1 MLKCRDFIHDAFQ
14 LEADNRSWNEDW
26 EAAERLAMAKAAND
40 WAAAHG
46 LNKVTVHQIEDIE
59 HLAVGHIDYATKIA
73 LYIAEMVYGV
83 REVPDV

>member
-1 MLKCRDFIHDAFQ
+1 
-14 LEADNRSWNEDW
+14 
-26 EAAERLAMAKAAND
+26 MAKAAND

-73 LYIAEMVYGV
+73 LYIAEMVYGA